1 MIWFSLNTKC
11 QNVMCLTLSFLL
23 KDISAQV
30 HFPAGS
36 MATGLAITLFNFF
49 FTL

>member
-11 QNVMCLTLSFLL
+11 QNVMCLTLSYLL
-23 KDISAQV
+23 KDISARV
-30 HFPAGS
+30 DFPAGS
-36 MATGLAITLFNFF
+36 MTGLAITLFNFF